1 MLLPSWTL
9 NSQHWQPA
17 RAVSSDGKRA
27 IWIPWPDPSPCWFYW
42 SINKLDQLR
51 HWTVFFPVFLYYSLI
66 RIIKS
71 EREHSQTSSSAVLQ
85 FNFNILLQHKLAMCV
100 QAGGYCCF
108 GTCRVKTL
116 LGEWDAAASGN
127 VCATTW
133 QRSHGTSK
141 WLQALITIL
150 WWWFGQ

>member
-1 MLLPSWTL
+1 MSLPSSTL
-9 NSQHWQPA
+9 EHWQPA
-17 RAVSSDGKRA
+17 RAASSEGQRA
-27 IWIPWPDPSPCWFYW
+27 RIPWPDPSPCWFYW

-51 HWTVFFPVFLYYSLI
+51 HWTVFFVSLSILFSDKDYKI
-66 RIIKS
+66 RKWAF
-71 EREHSQTSSSAVLQ
+71 SQTSSLAVLQ
-85 FNFNILLQHKLAMCV
+85 FNLNILLQHKLAMCV

>member
-1 MLLPSWTL
+1 MLLPSSTL
-9 NSQHWQPA
+9 EHWQPA
-17 RAVSSDGKRA
+17 RAASSEGQRA
-27 IWIPWPDPSPCWFYW
+27 RIPWPDPSPCWFYW
-42 SINKLDQLR
+42 SINKLHQLR

-71 EREHSQTSSSAVLQ
+71 ESEHSQTSSSAVLQ

-116 LGEWDAAASGN
+116 LGEWDAVASGN

-133 QRSHGTSK
+133 QRSHGTSQR
-141 WLQALITIL
+141 LQALITIL

>member
-17 RAVSSDGKRA
+17 RAVSSDGQRA

-116 LGEWDAAASGN
+116 LGEWDAVASGN

-133 QRSHGTSK
+133 QRSHGTSQ

>member
-1 MLLPSWTL
+1 MLLPSSTL
-9 NSQHWQPA
+9 EHWQPA
-17 RAVSSDGKRA
+17 RAASSEGQRA
-27 IWIPWPDPSPCWFYW
+27 RIPWPDPSPCWFYW

-71 EREHSQTSSSAVLQ
+71 ESEHSQTSSSAVLQ

-116 LGEWDAAASGN
+116 LGEWDAVASGN